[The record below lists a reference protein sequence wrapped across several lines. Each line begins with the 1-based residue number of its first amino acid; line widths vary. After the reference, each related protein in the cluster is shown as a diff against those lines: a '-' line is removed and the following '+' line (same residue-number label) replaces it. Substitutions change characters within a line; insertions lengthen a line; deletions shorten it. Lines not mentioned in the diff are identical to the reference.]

1 MFSAARFWSVRLL
14 SILLVVVLAIG
25 LQTFVVPHLGIYD
38 VRLLVLSMLFASLA
52 VSLNLINGITG
63 QFSMG
68 HAAFYLIGAYTGAK
82 LTNTFFAAQTLSGPI
97 WLLLMVL
104 VGGLAAALVGFI
116 VGLPSLRLR
125 GDYLAIVT
133 LGFGEIAR
141 VIVNN
146 QDGSKSS
153 IAGLDLGGSYAM
165 NVSQKLTEVAYV
177 AILLVF
183 TIAVARNLLKTA
195 HGLTFLSVREDEL
208 AAEATG
214 VNTTKVKVLAFVVGA
229 ALAGMA
235 GVLFAH
241 YNGTVAPDD
250 FKMDVSFII
259 VTMVVIGGTGSI
271 TGAAVAGVTLKLLEE
286 GLRNLPPVPAINLLA
301 FVLASIAIFVT
312 YQRINRKTS
321 LVENKSIA
329 ALLSVFGV
337 LGSIGLLYA
346 MYPLWISNFS
356 IILKIAGIAILL
368 IAAMTILL
376 SRYRSVALPRFGLLS
391 LSLCIIFALRFPLIA
406 LLHAVPT
413 VENAL
418 KATTYTGNDL
428 RWVFFA
434 VALVVTMLIRSQ
446 GIFGHHEFS
455 WDFVSKLFGGK
466 HRETAVSA

>member
-1 MFSAARFWSVRLL
+1 MFSTGKFWGVRIL
-14 SILLVVVLAIG
+14 SILLVVLLAIG
-25 LQTFVVPHLGIYD
+25 LQYGVVPYLGIYD
-38 VRLLVLSMLFASLA
+38 IRLLVLSMLFASLA
-52 VSLNLINGITG
+52 VSLTLINGITG

-82 LTNTFFAAQTLSGPI
+82 LTNVFFATQTLSGPI
-97 WLLLMVL
+97 WLLLMVI
-104 VGGLAAALVGFI
+104 VGGLGAAIVGFI

-141 VIVNN
+141 VFVNN
-146 QDGSKSS
+146 QDGGKSS

-165 NVSQKLTEVAYV
+165 NVSQKLTDVAYV
-177 AILLVF
+177 FVLLVV

-195 HGLTFLSVREDEL
+195 HGLSFLAVREDEL

-214 VNTTKVKVLAFVVGA
+214 VNTTKVKVLAFVIGA

-271 TGAAVAGVTLKLLEE
+271 TGAAVAGIILKLLEE
-286 GLRNLPPVPAINLLA
+286 GLRNLPPIPAIAMLA
-301 FVLASIAIFVT
+301 LVLSCIVVFWIYKV
-312 YQRINRKTS
+312 S
-321 LVENKSIA
+321 NKSLNFVNHPKMKSA
-329 ALLSVFGV
+329 LSVAGV
-337 LGSIGLLYA
+337 LGSIGTLYLS
-346 MYPLWISNFS
+346 YPLWVSNFS
-356 IILKIAGIAILL
+356 IILKVMGILILF
-368 IAAMTILL
+368 ITAFTMLL
-376 SRYRSVALPRFGLLS
+376 SKYKVVALPRFGLLTICCGAIYLLKIPLTKGLAS
-391 LSLCIIFALRFPLIA
+391 ISFVQDALS
-406 LLHAVPT
+406 T
-413 VENAL
+413 
-418 KATTYTGNDL
+418 TTYTGNDL

-434 VALVVTMLIRSQ
+434 LALVVTMLIRSQ

-466 HRETAVSA
+466 HRDVAVSA

>member
-1 MFSAARFWSVRLL
+1 MFSFTRFWTVRLF
-14 SILLVVVLAIG
+14 SILIVVALAIG
-25 LQTFVVPHLGIYD
+25 LQNLIVPHLGIYD
-38 VRLLVLSMLFASLA
+38 IRLLVLSMLFASLA
-52 VSLNLINGITG
+52 VSLTLINGITG

-82 LTNTFFAAQTLSGPI
+82 LTNVFFATQTLSGPV

-104 VGGLAAALVGFI
+104 VGGIAAAFVGFI

-146 QDGSKSS
+146 QDGGKSS

-165 NVSQKLTEVAYV
+165 NVSHKLTDVAYV
-177 AILLVF
+177 AILLVV

-195 HGLTFLSVREDEL
+195 HGLTFLAVREDEL

-301 FVLASIAIFVT
+301 FVLVSIAVFVT
-312 YQRINRKTS
+312 YQKLNRKLNFAGNPAYTTT
-321 LVENKSIA
+321 LMDFGVFGCV
-329 ALLSVFGV
+329 ALLYV
-337 LGSIGLLYA
+337 L
-346 MYPLWISNFS
+346 YPLWTSNFS
-356 IILKIAGIAILL
+356 IVLKVAGSITLT
-368 IAAMTILL
+368 IAALTIR
-376 SRYRSVALPRFGLLS
+376 SPRYRAVALPRFGLLT
-391 LSLCIIFALRFPLIA
+391 LAICIIYLLRIPIIACLHSIPVVEGALS
-406 LLHAVPT
+406 
-413 VENAL
+413 
-418 KATTYTGNDL
+418 ATTYTGNDL

-434 VALVVTMLIRSQ
+434 VALVVTMLVRSQ

-455 WDFVSKLFGGK
+455 WSFVSKLFGGK
-466 HRETAVSA
+466 HRDTAVNI